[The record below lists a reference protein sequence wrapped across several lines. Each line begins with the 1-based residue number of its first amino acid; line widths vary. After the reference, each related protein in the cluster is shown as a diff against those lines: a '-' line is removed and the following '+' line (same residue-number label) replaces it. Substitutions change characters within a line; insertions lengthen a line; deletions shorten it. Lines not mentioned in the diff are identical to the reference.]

1 MRIER
6 SCDLAGKNHLSEKN
20 VFFEIEQDSLIME
33 EDLNEKSDFA
43 HFPSIY
49 YIKNKRGCAVHHD
62 RF

>member
-1 MRIER
+1 M
-6 SCDLAGKNHLSEKN
+6 AGKNHLSEKN